1 MKRLSF
7 LCLILLFSYNSEA
20 RNETMLT
27 SDDFINKS
35 LAKTDSLEKTISLM
49 NQNYSTKHDSLLKEL
64 SLTKEKYDYIITLNT
79 QTTNSISNQ
88 LEAVPISLTV
98 FGVLFAVA
106 AVILGVYVTR
116 IENKI
121 ITLKGDTQK
130 LLNETISTR
139 DEVKGIN
146 KLIQRDIKGLYEKI
160 KREETVHILDRLV
173 NVPDDIG
180 NLINPLLSR
189 KLEKE
194 DYFKLKEAYLKLDEE
209 DRKFSEETSFF
220 SLDRGGQY
228 LLIFFQH
235 FLDLLIVDSDIGKDA
250 IAFYPTGIK
259 CAFRNDMDQATKDL
273 MYATSNTELGSLK
286 DELSSFMKGLSLSK
300 HKDYKIVYEIIFEK
314 LNDRKKQFD
323 FFNIIEKNKEV
334 RFALVQYGELLEYK
348 YVNEDLN
355 DLEKSVFE
363 YLAQIREEL
372 KEEEKSNPPKT
383 GGKPDQVRVLGV

>member
-1 MKRLSF
+1 MNTYYIILYNSITMKRLSF

-146 KLIQRDIKGLYEKI
+146 KLIQKDIKGLYEKI

-228 LLIFFQH
+228 LLIFF
-235 FLDLLIVDSDIGKDA
+235 S
-250 IAFYPTGIK
+250 AF
-259 CAFRNDMDQATKDL
+259 FR
-273 MYATSNTELGSLK
+273 
-286 DELSSFMKGLSLSK
+286 
-300 HKDYKIVYEIIFEK
+300 
-314 LNDRKKQFD
+314 
-323 FFNIIEKNKEV
+323 
-334 RFALVQYGELLEYK
+334 
-348 YVNEDLN
+348 
-355 DLEKSVFE
+355 
-363 YLAQIREEL
+363 
-372 KEEEKSNPPKT
+372 PPYC
-383 GGKPDQVRVLGV
+383 